1 MGTRHLTMVVSDGKT
16 RISQYGQWDGM
27 PKGQGYTVLDF
38 LRKQK
43 GNFDKFKK
51 KLENCRFCDADD
63 DVKIKKFMESI
74 GSTDGWMTMDQ
85 SAKYHKAYPYMTRDH
100 GAKILDMVLKSKGEV
115 LLSDATNF
123 SADSLFCEWAYVID
137 FDKNVLECY
146 GGFNDKEP
154 VGDDNRFKQFEDDR
168 ENKEY
173 YCITLLKTYE
183 LDKLPNKRQFVNDLE
198 PKEVEEEV

>member
-1 MGTRHLTMVVSDGKT
+1 MVVSDGKT
-16 RISQYGQWDGM
+16 RIAQYGQWDGM

-51 KLENCRFCDADD
+51 KLENCRFVNDKDQK
-63 DVKIKKFMESI
+63 KIDKFMKAI
-74 GSTDGWMTMDQ
+74 GSKDGWMNENQ
-85 SAKYHKAYPYMTRDH
+85 ANKYHEAYPYMSRDH

-115 LLSDATNF
+115 LLRDSTGFA
-123 SADSLFCEWAYVID
+123 SDSLFCEWAYVID

-146 GGFNDKEP
+146 GGFTKEAVP
-154 VGDDNRFKQFEDDR
+154 NDNRFKHLEANR

-173 YCITLLKTYE
+173 YCIYLIKTYE
-183 LDKLPNKRQFVNDLE
+183 LDKLPMKRQFVNDLE
-198 PKEVEEEV
+198 PKEVEEKV

>member
-1 MGTRHLTMVVSDGKT
+1 MWLVSGRIITPQKT
-16 RISQYGQWDGM
+16 AM
-27 PKGQGYTVLDF
+27 
-38 LRKQK
+38 
-43 GNFDKFKK
+43 N
-51 KLENCRFCDADD
+51 
-63 DVKIKKFMESI
+63 
-74 GSTDGWMTMDQ
+74 
-85 SAKYHKAYPYMTRDH
+85 RDN
-100 GAKILDMVLKSKGEV
+100 GAKILNMVLKSKGEV

-123 SADSLFCEWAYVID
+123 AADSLFCEWAYVID

-146 GGFNDKEP
+146 GGFTKEP
-154 VGDDNRFKQFEDDR
+154 VGDDNRFKQFEADR

>member
-1 MGTRHLTMVVSDGKT
+1 MVVSDGKT
-16 RISQYGQWDGM
+16 RIAQYGQWDGY

-43 GNFDKFKK
+43 GNFEKFKK
-51 KLENCRFCDADD
+51 KLENCRFCNAEDD
-63 DVKIKKFMESI
+63 KKI
-74 GSTDGWMTMDQ
+74 DR
-85 SAKYHKAYPYMTRDH
+85 AYPYMNRDH

-146 GGFNDKEP
+146 GGFNKEP
-154 VGDDNRFKQFEDDR
+154 VASDNRFKHLEDDR

-173 YCITLLKTYE
+173 YCIALLKTYKLDE
-183 LDKLPNKRQFVNDLE
+183 LPTKKEFVKELE
-198 PKEVEEEV
+198 REEVEAE